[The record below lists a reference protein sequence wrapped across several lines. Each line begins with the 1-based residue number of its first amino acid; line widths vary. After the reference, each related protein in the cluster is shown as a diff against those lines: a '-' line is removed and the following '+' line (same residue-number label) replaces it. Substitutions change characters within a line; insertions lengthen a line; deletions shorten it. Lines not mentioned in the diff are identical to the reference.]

1 MKGGLPDFCVLT
13 TYPEAQKMAHAQ
25 KKKSS
30 KNDSNDFASL
40 REFFSAYLHEEFND
54 EYGSAAVAARAFV
67 QDAGSE
73 ELATTQREWQ
83 RWRDQSRG
91 KQLPEIQADLR
102 KLGAAWLP
110 ETAEELDRVGA
121 ALNKSLS

>member
-1 MKGGLPDFCVLT
+1 
-13 TYPEAQKMAHAQ
+13 MAHAQ

-30 KNDSNDFASL
+30 TNPSNDFASL
-40 REFFSAYLHEEFND
+40 REFFSAYLHEDFND

-73 ELATTQREWQ
+73 ELATTQSEWQ
-83 RWRDQSRG
+83 RWRDRSRG

-121 ALNKSLS
+121 ALNKPLS

>member
-1 MKGGLPDFCVLT
+1 MT
-13 TYPEAQKMAHAQ
+13 HAQ

-30 KNDSNDFASL
+30 TDHSNDFAAL
-40 REFFSAYLHEEFND
+40 REFFSAYLHEDFND

-73 ELATTQREWQ
+73 ELATTQSQWQ
-83 RWRDQSRG
+83 QWRDQSRG
-91 KQLPEIQADLR
+91 KQIPEIQADIR

-110 ETAEELDRVGA
+110 ETSEELDRVGA
-121 ALNKSLS
+121 ALNKPLF